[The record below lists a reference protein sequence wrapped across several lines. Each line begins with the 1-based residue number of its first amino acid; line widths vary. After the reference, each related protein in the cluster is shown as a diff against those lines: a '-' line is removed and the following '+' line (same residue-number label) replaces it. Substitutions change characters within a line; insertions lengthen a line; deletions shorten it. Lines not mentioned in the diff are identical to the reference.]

1 MPPAKK
7 PAASKAKGSP
17 KVSNVADQ
25 IVAFVE
31 KHINFDDVAWFVKRY
46 NELRKISGRFKA
58 LGFAMELQKN
68 HVPPQIINL
77 VLPNVGWGVFDD
89 DVKMPTL
96 DSIKFRAKK
105 LPSKDLGFLSGDAPF
120 ERFQKNLSDIRSKFE
135 KFSKKL
141 DKLPD
146 GPFDKIAFADERPGL
161 DGIEPDNKTERLVM
175 RQLINHFSN
184 AKGITPGTAAML
196 QGMLKNGEYKDFLSE
211 PKNKVVFRG
220 MKVPKAWIAKAIGE
234 KAMYS
239 IPLHKRAAFEKKFT
253 FTPKRP
259 VASWTSSIA
268 TARKFSQGMHDY
280 SVVLHAAVDE
290 NPNKFI
296 DCKRGLY
303 GSSIATGY
311 EDENEVIGIGQ
322 IKVFKLEIVL
332 VPLSGEVTYEFVNE
346 LIFMK

>member
-1 MPPAKK
+1 MPPTKK
-7 PAASKAKGSP
+7 PAASKAKGLP

-25 IVAFVE
+25 IIAFVE

-46 NELRKISGRFKA
+46 NELRKIGGRFKA

-68 HVPPQIINL
+68 SVPSQIINL
-77 VLPNVGWGVFDD
+77 VLPSVGWGVFDD

-96 DSIKFRAKK
+96 DSIKSRAEE
-105 LPSKDLGFLSGDAPF
+105 LPSKDLVFLSGDAPF
-120 ERFQKNLSDIRSKFE
+120 ERLQKNLSDIRSKFE

-141 DKLPD
+141 EKLPD

-175 RQLINHFSN
+175 RQLRTHFSN
-184 AKGITPGTAAML
+184 SKGITPQTASML
-196 QGMLKNGEYKDFLSE
+196 QTMLKNGEYKDFISE
-211 PKNKVVFRG
+211 PKNRIVFRG
-220 MKVPKAWIAKAIGE
+220 MRVPKAWVAKAIGE
-234 KAMYS
+234 KAMFS
-239 IPLHKRAAFEKKFT
+239 IPLHKKATFEKKFT

-259 VASWTSSIA
+259 VASWTSSVA
-268 TARKFSQGMHDY
+268 TAREFSQGSTDY

-303 GSSIATGY
+303 KSTIAASY

-322 IKVFKLEIVL
+322 IKVFKLEIVFSPSFRL
-332 VPLSGEVTYEFVNE
+332 TL
-346 LIFMK
+346 KK

>member
-1 MPPAKK
+1 MPQQTKKLVKK
-7 PAASKAKGSP
+7 PAASKEKGLP

-46 NELRKISGRFKA
+46 NELRKIGGRFKA

-68 HVPPQIINL
+68 NVPSQIINL
-77 VLPNVGWGVFDD
+77 VLPNVAWGVFDD

-96 DSIKFRAKK
+96 DSIKSRAKA
-105 LPSKDLGFLSGDAPF
+105 LQSRDLGFLSGDAPF
-120 ERFQKNLSDIRSKFE
+120 ERLQKNLSDIRSKFE

-141 DKLPD
+141 EKLPD

-161 DGIEPDNKTERLVM
+161 DGIEPDNKTERFVM
-175 RQLINHFSN
+175 RQLRSHFSN
-184 AKGITPGTAAML
+184 AKGITPKTASML
-196 QGMLKNGEYKDFLSE
+196 QAMLKNGEYKDFIVE
-211 PKNKVVFRG
+211 PKNRVVFRG
-220 MKVPKAWIAKAIGE
+220 MRVPKAWVAKAIGE

-239 IPLHKRAAFEKKFT
+239 IPLHKRVAFEKKFT
-253 FTPKRP
+253 FTPRRP

-268 TARKFSQGMHDY
+268 TAREFSEGSTDY
-280 SVVLHAAVDE
+280 SVILHAAVDE

-303 GSSIATGY
+303 GSTIAADY

-322 IKVFKLEIVL
+322 VKVFKLEIVFL
-332 VPLSGEVTYEFVNE
+332 
-346 LIFMK
+346 

>member
-7 PAASKAKGSP
+7 PAASKAKSSP

-46 NELRKISGRFKA
+46 NELRKISSRFKA
-58 LGFAMELQKN
+58 LRFAMELQKN

-239 IPLHKRAAFEKKFT
+239 IPMHKRATFEKKFT

-268 TARKFSQGMHDY
+268 TARRFSQGMHDY

-290 NPNKFI
+290 NPNKLI

-332 VPLSGEVTYEFVNE
+332 VPLSD
-346 LIFMK
+346 

>member
-1 MPPAKK
+1 MPPTKK

-46 NELRKISGRFKA
+46 NELRKIGGRFKA

-96 DSIKFRAKK
+96 DSIKSRAKK
-105 LPSKDLGFLSGDAPF
+105 LPSRDLGFLSGDAPF
-120 ERFQKNLSDIRSKFE
+120 ERFQKNLGDIRSKFD
-135 KFSKKL
+135 KITKM

-146 GPFDKIAFADERPGL
+146 GVFDKIAFADERRGF
-161 DGIEPDNKTERLVM
+161 DGIEPDNKTERLVV
-175 RQLINHFSN
+175 RQLRTHFSN
-184 AKGITPGTAAML
+184 SKGITPETASML
-196 QGMLKNGEYKDFLSE
+196 QEMLKNGEYKDIISE
-211 PKNKVVFRG
+211 PKNRVVFRG
-220 MKVPKAWIAKAIGE
+220 MRVPKAWVAKAVGD
-234 KAMYS
+234 KAMFS

-268 TARKFSQGMHDY
+268 TAREFSQGSADY
-280 SVVLHAAVDE
+280 SVVLHAYVDE

-303 GSSIATGY
+303 DSTIAADY

-322 IKVFKLEIVL
+322 IKVFKLEIVFSPSFRL
-332 VPLSGEVTYEFVNE
+332 TL
-346 LIFMK
+346 KKK

>member
-1 MPPAKK
+1 MPPTKK
-7 PAASKAKGSP
+7 PAASKAKGLP

-46 NELRKISGRFKA
+46 NELRKDNSGSLFGRFKA
-58 LGFAMELQKN
+58 SRFAAQLLLN
-68 HVPPQIINL
+68 TVPPEVINL
-77 VLPNVGWGVFDD
+77 VLPSVGWGVFDD

-96 DSIKFRAKK
+96 DSIKSRAKK

-120 ERFQKNLSDIRSKFE
+120 ERLQKNLSDIRSKFE

-141 DKLPD
+141 EKLPD

-175 RQLINHFSN
+175 RQLRTHFSN
-184 AKGITPGTAAML
+184 AKGITPQTASML
-196 QGMLKNGEYKDFLSE
+196 QAMLKNGEYKNFIVE

-220 MKVPKAWIAKAIGE
+220 MRVPKAWVAKAIGE
-234 KAMYS
+234 KAMFS
-239 IPLHKRAAFEKKFT
+239 IPLHKKATFEKKFT

-259 VASWTSSIA
+259 VASWTSSVA
-268 TARKFSQGMHDY
+268 TAREFSEGSTDY
-280 SVVLHAAVDE
+280 SVVLHAYVDE
-290 NPNKFI
+290 NSNKFI
-296 DCKRGLY
+296 DCKHGLY
-303 GSSIATGY
+303 KSTIAAGY

-322 IKVFKLEIVL
+322 IKVFKLEIVFL
-332 VPLSGEVTYEFVNE
+332 
-346 LIFMK
+346 

>member
-7 PAASKAKGSP
+7 PAASKAKSSP

-46 NELRKISGRFKA
+46 NELRKISSRFKA
-58 LGFAMELQKN
+58 LRFAMELQKN
-68 HVPPQIINL
+68 HVPSQIINL

-239 IPLHKRAAFEKKFT
+239 IPMHKRATFEKKFT

-290 NPNKFI
+290 NPNKLI

-332 VPLSGEVTYEFVNE
+332 VPLSD
-346 LIFMK
+346 

>member
-46 NELRKISGRFKA
+46 NELRKVGGRFKA

-68 HVPPQIINL
+68 NVPAQIINL
-77 VLPNVGWGVFDD
+77 VLPNVRWGAADD
-89 DVKMPTL
+89 VDVKMPTL
-96 DSIKFRAKK
+96 DSIKSRAKK
-105 LPSKDLGFLSGDAPF
+105 LSSKDLGFLVGDAVY
-120 ERFQKNLSDIRSKFE
+120 ERFQKNLSDIRSK
-135 KFSKKL
+135 L
-141 DKLPD
+141 DKLSKKMKNLPD
-146 GPFDKIAFADERPGL
+146 GAFDKIAFADERPGL

-175 RQLINHFSN
+175 RQLRTHFNNS
-184 AKGITPGTAAML
+184 KGITPQTASML

-220 MKVPKAWIAKAIGE
+220 MKVPKAWVAKAIGE

-239 IPLHKRAAFEKKFT
+239 IPMHKRAAFEKKFT

-268 TARKFSQGMHDY
+268 TAREFSEGATDY
-280 SVVLHAAVDE
+280 SVILHAAVDE

-303 GSSIATGY
+303 DSTIASNWK
-311 EDENEVIGIGQ
+311 DENEVIGIGQ
-322 IKVFKLEIVL
+322 IKVFKLEIVFSPSFRL
-332 VPLSGEVTYEFVNE
+332 TL
-346 LIFMK
+346 KKK